1 MDIETK
7 TKDKVTYLEVRCQI
21 DAHPKGWPTR
31 IAKLLDGKL
40 IGVTPYY
47 PYEVDQADQADQK
60 YIRMNAGCVYALDD
74 NSQLYWDN
82 GSPRDPNLNWQ

>member
-7 TKDKVTYLEVRCQI
+7 IKDKVTYLEVRCQI

-31 IAKLLDGKL
+31 IARLLDGKL
-40 IGVTPYY
+40 IGLTPG
-47 PYEVDQADQADQK
+47 VHHKADQADQK
-60 YIRMNAGCVYALDD
+60 YIRINAGCVYTLDD

-82 GSPRDPNLNWQ
+82 GSPRDPNLNW